1 MTRAISA
8 VLLTLLGFAAV
19 VLTRQVTSGTALVL
33 PAEIQDGFTLA
44 FSVLIESIPFI
55 ILGILLSVLVQVW
68 IPQSWLFRIL
78 PSHPVPRR
86 FVISLLGMFLPV
98 CECGNVPLARG
109 LVARGY
115 SVSDSMTFLLA
126 APIINP
132 VTIITTHQ
140 AFGFD
145 DGILVARLVGA
156 IAIANILGYIF
167 STHPRPDELLT
178 TRFAAQ
184 CRVAPSSLADGKVA
198 RSADMFVREATVLMP
213 ALIIG
218 SLVAGAIQI
227 LVSRDQLVA
236 LGGDP
241 LLSVVAM
248 MALAFVIS
256 ICANVDSFFILPFA
270 DIFLPGSL
278 VAFLLLG
285 PIVDIKMLAL
295 LRTTYN
301 ARTLLRLT
309 VLVVLFTAVVGTGVN
324 LIA

>member
-1 MTRAISA
+1 MRAFGA
-8 VLLTLLGFAAV
+8 LLLTAVGLGAV
-19 VLTRQVTSGTALVL
+19 VLTRQVTSDQPWVL
-33 PAEIQDGFTLA
+33 PPEIQDGFTLA

-55 ILGILLSVLVQVW
+55 ILGIVLSVLVQVW
-68 IPQSWLFRIL
+68 IPQHWLFRIL
-78 PSHPVPRR
+78 PRNPVARR

-145 DGILVARLVGA
+145 DGILAARLVGA
-156 IAIANILGYIF
+156 VAIANILGWLF
-167 STHPRPDELLT
+167 SKHPNPENLLT

-184 CRVAPSSLADGKVA
+184 CRVAPGGLEVGKVA
-198 RSADMFVREATVLMP
+198 KSVDMFVREATVLMP

-218 SLVAGAIQI
+218 SLIAGAIQVV
-227 LVSRDQLVA
+227 VSRDQLVA
-236 LGGDP
+236 LGSDP
-241 LLSVVAM
+241 LLSVLAM

-270 DIFLPGSL
+270 DTFLPGSL

-295 LRTTYN
+295 LRTTY
-301 ARTLLRLT
+301 RGSTLLRLT
-309 VLVVLFTAVVGTGVN
+309 LLVVLFTAVVGTGVN
-324 LIA
+324 LVA